1 MSRTLALAL
10 AIMFLGTMLADD
22 AAAKKRKRGYYW
34 SRYDATMVCD
44 VADTTVLVNNPSKT
58 DVTVLVRLTDA
69 MGDTQHMLTVP
80 AEGIATFDCTSTGV
94 TTTGVLSFE
103 GPRSLHATATYV
115 GANGSVDVERLVP
128 VGVSGKKP
136 PHDDSDTGDS
146 DSDSAAGD
154 PTPM

>member
-10 AIMFLGTMLADD
+10 AIMFVGAMLADD
-22 AAAKKRKRGYYW
+22 ASAKKRKRGYYW

-58 DVTVLVRLTDA
+58 DVSVLVRLTDA
-69 MGDTQHMLTVP
+69 AGDTQKMMTVP

-103 GPRSLHATATYV
+103 GPRTLHATATYV
-115 GANGSVDVERLVP
+115 GANGSVHVERLVP
-128 VGVSGKKP
+128 VGVSGRKP

-146 DSDSAAGD
+146 DSAAGD